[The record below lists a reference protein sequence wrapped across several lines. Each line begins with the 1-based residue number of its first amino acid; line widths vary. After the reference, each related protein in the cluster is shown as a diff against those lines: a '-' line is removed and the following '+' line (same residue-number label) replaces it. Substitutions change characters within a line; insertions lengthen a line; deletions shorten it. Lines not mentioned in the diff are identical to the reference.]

1 VGDFPGGVDGVVFF
15 EGLGWL
21 GGVLLAVVYEGF
33 WAW

>member
-21 GGVLLAVVYEGF
+21 GGVC
-33 WAW
+33 